1 MFVGVLR
8 IPYFWWMFNSSPA
21 QETSHDDDP
30 ERPSALMM
38 RKMRSPKYAAI
49 GAGLIVVLVAL
60 VFTAFRSQQA
70 FSTSEELSETS
81 SSDTGELQSVDDV
94 SGGSGES
101 ASQTLRVHVHVVGA
115 VAKPGVYELEASA
128 RVIDAIEAAGGANDD
143 ADLQQV
149 NMARLLSDGE
159 QIRVLTAQEATLT
172 SQSAV
177 GKSLLNLN
185 SATVDQLE
193 ELPGVGPALAA
204 RIVDWREANGSF
216 KNVEELSSVS
226 GIGEK
231 LLENVREL
239 VTL

>member
-1 MFVGVLR
+1 MQK
-8 IPYFWWMFNSSPA
+8 I
-21 QETSHDDDP
+21 
-30 ERPSALMM
+30 
-38 RKMRSPKYAAI
+38 RSPKYAAI
-49 GAGLIVVLVAL
+49 GVGLIVVLVAV
-60 VFTAFRSQQA
+60 VFTLFRSQQA

-81 SSDTGELQSVDDV
+81 SSVTGQVESGANV
-94 SGGSGES
+94 SGGLGEN
-101 ASQTLRVHVHVVGA
+101 ASQTFRVHVHVVGA
-115 VAKPGVYELEASA
+115 VAKPGVYELETSA

-172 SQSAV
+172 SQSAT
-177 GKSLLNLN
+177 GTSLLNLN

-216 KNVEELSSVS
+216 KNVEDLLSVS
-226 GIGEK
+226 GIGDK
-231 LLENVREL
+231 LLANVREL
-239 VTL
+239 ITL